1 MLAAMMMLL
10 MTTAALAGCAGSDVT
25 QDDVDA
31 AYDNGYAAGT
41 ADAASVST
49 LDTII
54 ARGSLKCG
62 VKDSQFGMGY
72 LNADGTYSGLDIE
85 YCKAVA
91 AAIGID
97 NIEYILATGSNRFEL
112 LASAEID
119 VLIRTTTW
127 TTSRDAGLNADF
139 AGMNFYDGQGML
151 VNLAQFAGA
160 TSALDLDGANICV
173 GIGTTTEGNLLDYYD
188 LHGMTMTTINTEN
201 AAAAQENFLDGSC
214 GVWVGTI
221 GALSQ
226 RLYGLRDEG
235 MDLRLMTANL
245 FWDYRWVEI
254 YSVFDIEITQEEET
268 AISFISVDAYTNL
281 RAVCSINCTGIDADI
296 ELDVRYR
303 TSTHSISCNNGE
315 WQDESIRDEF
325 SNYSAFRG
333 EGLNCQHHFSYNA
346 STYFSDLNDVDLDRY
361 VLEWSDWHYFIVWEE
376 NTVIV
381 ES

>member
-1 MLAAMMMLL
+1 MRAMLAAMMMLL
-10 MTTAALAGCAGSDVT
+10 MTTAALAGCAGSDVS

-91 AAIGID
+91 AAIGVD
-97 NIEYILATGSNRFEL
+97 SIEYILATGSNRFEL

-151 VNLAQFAGA
+151 VNLAQFEGA

-214 GVWVGTI
+214 GVWTGDMSAMV
-221 GALSQ
+221 A
-226 RLYGLRDEG
+226 RLWGLRDEG
-235 MDLRLMTANL
+235 MDLAIMPELLSKEPLGAATRDNDDDWNDVVAWVWYGMITAEEFGIDGSNYGDFVASENPGINRLLNSNLGLGTDANPL
-245 FWDYRWVEI
+245 SDTWMQAVLGAVGNY
-254 YSVFDIEITQEEET
+254 Y
-268 AISFISVDAYTNL
+268 DAYDRSFCDGDGAMANCL
-281 RAVCSINCTGIDADI
+281 IDRAGT
-296 ELDVRYR
+296 
-303 TSTHSISCNNGE
+303 
-315 WQDESIRDEF
+315 
-325 SNYSAFRG
+325 
-333 EGLNCQHHFSYNA
+333 
-346 STYFSDLNDVDLDRY
+346 LNDLVANGGIQYAPPMR
-361 VLEWSDWHYFIVWEE
+361 
-376 NTVIV
+376 
-381 ES
+381 

>member
-1 MLAAMMMLL
+1 MSTRAIALVLIL
-10 MTTAALAGCAGSDVT
+10 TTSAFAGCTGGDPDAG
-25 QDDVDA
+25 
-31 AYDNGYAAGT
+31 GT
-41 ADAASVST
+41 DE
-49 LDTII
+49 
-54 ARGSLKCG
+54 
-62 VKDSQFGMGY
+62 
-72 LNADGTYSGLDIE
+72 LDIE
-85 YCKAVA
+85 MIMDFLNNSSIEIANYNYYNNSTTNTYFLNGTNSVPTLHSLNGV
-91 AAIGID
+91 ISPSESVT
-97 NIEYILATGSNRFEL
+97 NIENYTEL
-112 LASAEID
+112 
-119 VLIRTTTW
+119 
-127 TTSRDAGLNADF
+127 F
-139 AGMNFYDGQGML
+139 FL
-151 VNLAQFAGA
+151 VNLAQFEGA
-160 TSALDLDGANICV
+160 TSPLDLDGANICV
-173 GIGTTTEGNLLDYYD
+173 GIGSSVESSILDYYE
-188 LHGMTMTTINTEN
+188 LHGMSMTTINTEN

-346 STYFSDLNDVDLDRY
+346 STYFSDLSDVDLDRY

>member
-1 MLAAMMMLL
+1 MS
-10 MTTAALAGCAGSDVT
+10 TRALALVLILTTSAFAGCTGGDPDAG
-25 QDDVDA
+25 
-31 AYDNGYAAGT
+31 GT
-41 ADAASVST
+41 DE
-49 LDTII
+49 
-54 ARGSLKCG
+54 
-62 VKDSQFGMGY
+62 
-72 LNADGTYSGLDIE
+72 LDIE
-85 YCKAVA
+85 MIMDFLNNSSIEIANYNYYNNSTTNTYFVNGTNSVPTLHSLNGVISPSESEA
-91 AAIGID
+91 
-97 NIEYILATGSNRFEL
+97 NIENYTEL
-112 LASAEID
+112 
-119 VLIRTTTW
+119 
-127 TTSRDAGLNADF
+127 GF
-139 AGMNFYDGQGML
+139 L
-151 VNLAQFAGA
+151 VNLAQFEGA
-160 TSALDLDGANICV
+160 TSPLDLDGANICV
-173 GIGTTTEGNLLDYYD
+173 GIGSMTESAILNFYSQY
-188 LHGMTMTTINTEN
+188 GMTMTTINTEN

-235 MDLRLMTANL
+235 MDLILMNTVISIEVI
-245 FWDYRWVEI
+245 WVEI

-268 AISFISVDAYTNL
+268 AISFISVDVYTNL

-325 SNYSAFRG
+325 SSYSAFRG

-346 STYFSDLNDVDLDRY
+346 STYFSDLSDVDLDRY